1 MIFLVFVNLV
11 GWQIHTI
18 GQVNRIVMHVRINE
32 NYITFASILKK
43 DFNIFNVK
51 SVIFTFLAM
60 SQIQYMREVLL
71 VLRVKNGYQLLCVVV
86 LGGGPE
92 DELKV
97 ISQFL

>member
-1 MIFLVFVNLV
+1 MIFLILVNLV

-32 NYITFASILKK
+32 NNITFASILKK

-51 SVIFTFLAM
+51 SVILTFLAM

-71 VLRVKNGYQLLCVVV
+71 VLRVKNG
-86 LGGGPE
+86 
-92 DELKV
+92 
-97 ISQFL
+97 

>member
-1 MIFLVFVNLV
+1 
-11 GWQIHTI
+11 
-18 GQVNRIVMHVRINE
+18 MHVRINE
-32 NYITFASILKK
+32 NNITFASILKK

-92 DELKV
+92 YKLKV
-97 ISQFL
+97 ISQLL

>member
-11 GWQIHTI
+11 GWQIQTI

-32 NYITFASILKK
+32 NNITFASILKK

-71 VLRVKNGYQLLCVVV
+71 VLRVKNG
-86 LGGGPE
+86 
-92 DELKV
+92 
-97 ISQFL
+97 

>member
-1 MIFLVFVNLV
+1 MIFLILVNLV

-32 NYITFASILKK
+32 NNITFASILKK

-71 VLRVKNGYQLLCVVV
+71 VLRVKNG
-86 LGGGPE
+86 
-92 DELKV
+92 
-97 ISQFL
+97 